1 MLLIVQNYHLVL
13 WDSNLFFEVVQEEN
27 KTVENKAMNKNNLY
41 VYIKNIDYVR
51 IFNCDLRLR

>member
-27 KTVENKAMNKNNLY
+27 KTFTRTKT
-41 VYIKNIDYVR
+41 I
-51 IFNCDLRLR
+51 IFSLNFL